1 MADRRETGNVG
12 RTLKNLGFATLGF
25 ATLGFARHDKSQVA
39 AWNLK
44 RRAMLGV
51 KALGT
56 TGARLALTD
65 RGWIHG
71 STAGRPGNSGV
82 LGSETAL

>member
-1 MADRRETGNVG
+1 MADRRETGDVG
-12 RTLKNLGFATLGF
+12 RTLK
-25 ATLGFARHDKSQVA
+25 TLGFARHDKSQVA

-82 LGSETAL
+82 LGSETAQ

>member
-1 MADRRETGNVG
+1 VG
-12 RTLKNLGFATLGF
+12 RTLKTLGF
-25 ATLGFARHDKSQVA
+25 ATLAFGTLGFGRLGFGKHDKSQVA

-51 KALGT
+51 KALGPN
-56 TGARLALTD
+56 GPRLALTD

-82 LGSETAL
+82 LGSETAR